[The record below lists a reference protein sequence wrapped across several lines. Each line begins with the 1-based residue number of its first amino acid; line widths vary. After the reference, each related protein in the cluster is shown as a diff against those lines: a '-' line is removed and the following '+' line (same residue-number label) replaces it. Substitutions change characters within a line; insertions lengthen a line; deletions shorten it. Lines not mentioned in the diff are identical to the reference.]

1 MGIKTVAIHSDVDA
15 NAVSTDGM
23 KEMGFQ
29 QGLHLFQR
37 FVAYHGR
44 HVCTFQV
51 SLLMPFFA
59 RMLKKRGDTMGTE

>member
-44 HVCTFQV
+44 HVCSFQV
-51 SLLMPFFA
+51 SLFMPFFCLCA
-59 RMLKKRGDTMGTE
+59 LKEGRYHGD